1 MVSLIVDVGRRQ
13 LILLIAEVKV
23 IQKLESEEDFFKR
36 QNIVAIWLYTIIFF
50 VMCTVIIGGLTR
62 LTGSGLSMV
71 DWRPIT
77 GWLPPLTDVNWLII
91 FEEYKKTPEYL
102 IINKGINLQEFKQ
115 IFWLEYIHRLWGRI
129 IGLIF
134 ILPFIFFLF
143 KGWINSALGI
153 RLLGVFVLGGAQGLM
168 GWYMV
173 QSGLSVSPEV
183 SQYRLAAHFSIA
195 LIILASLFW
204 ITRGLNESFIPNL
217 HRFNANELITLRR
230 KAYLLLGFVFITAC
244 SGAFVAGLDAGE
256 AFNTFPLM
264 DGKLIPDGLFVLVPL
279 YINFFENTL
288 TVQFSHRVLA
298 LLTASLIVFFW
309 FGAQRSRIPKS
320 IVLPTHCLLIA
331 VIAQVGLGVGTL
343 LFYVPI
349 TLAIAH
355 QSVSVVL
362 FICAVWLAR
371 ELTPPLI
378 VKAEK

>member
-1 MVSLIVDVGRRQ
+1 MV
-13 LILLIAEVKV
+13 
-23 IQKLESEEDFFKR
+23 QKLQFEEDYLKR
-36 QNIVAIWLYTIIFF
+36 QNIIVVWLYTVIVF
-50 VMCTVIIGGLTR
+50 VICMVIIGGLTR

-71 DWRPIT
+71 DWRPVT
-77 GWLPPLTDVNWLII
+77 GWFPPLNDMSWFIV

-115 IFWLEYIHRLWGRI
+115 IFWLEYIHRLWGRL

-134 ILPFIFFLF
+134 LLPFVFFLF
-143 KGWINSALGI
+143 KGWVNTVLGI
-153 RLLGVFVLGGAQGLM
+153 RLLGVFVLGGAQGVM

-173 QSGLSVSPEV
+173 KSGLSISPEV

-204 ITRGLNESFIPNL
+204 IARGLNQSSIVDL
-217 HRFNANELITLRR
+217 HRYNANELITLRR
-230 KAYLLLGFVFITAC
+230 KAYLLLGFVFVTAC

-264 DGKLIPDGLFVLVPL
+264 DGKLIPDGLFTLVPL
-279 YINFFENTL
+279 YVNFFENSL

-309 FGAQRSRIPKS
+309 FGAQRSWIPKAT
-320 IVLPTHCLLIA
+320 VLPTHCLLIA
-331 VIAQVGLGVGTL
+331 VVAQVGLGIGTL
-343 LFYVPI
+343 LLFVPL

-355 QSVSVVL
+355 QTVSVML

-371 ELTPPLI
+371 ELTPPL
-378 VKAEK
+378 VVRSEK